1 MTLLVVAYHPLL
13 NSLGKVLSKN
23 LNILLIDEKIKTVLY
38 LGPMFSFRRARKVSR
53 YYVRAQ
59 LYSLKT
65 TVGSLNYKKSRCQV
79 WLKVNETDFS
89 TSTVTK
95 KTYKINHKFNCSDKC
110 LTYLLTCL
118 IQFSNSICR
127 PNCRWVFSYRWNN

>member
-38 LGPMFSFRRARKVSR
+38 QGPMFSFRRARKVSR

-59 LYSLKT
+59 LYPLKT

-79 WLKVNETDFS
+79 
-89 TSTVTK
+89 
-95 KTYKINHKFNCSDKC
+95 
-110 LTYLLTCL
+110 
-118 IQFSNSICR
+118 
-127 PNCRWVFSYRWNN
+127 